1 MPDNLLIKIGKSRF
15 IQLLAELLILLE
27 DLLESGV
34 LILRK
39 LISAD
44 ALNRLGEDSAE
55 EVADSVPESLPAA
68 CFLKALG
75 VILFLGLI
83 GIGRIVGIAR
93 IARLD
98 RRIARLHCIVANI
111 ALAVVVSICVSSFIY
126 YKHL

>member
-27 DLLESGV
+27 DILESGV

-75 VILFLGLI
+75 VILFSGILGGLGSLGVLRVLGFFNI
-83 GIGRIVGIAR
+83 FKHNRI
-93 IARLD
+93 
-98 RRIARLHCIVANI
+98 
-111 ALAVVVSICVSSFIY
+111 S
-126 YKHL
+126 